1 MGGPTKRGHAVSLII
16 EDGQTVPEMS
26 YDSIP
31 LKTTFMPPQ
40 LSFFK
45 QGQPVLNH
53 RRLMFR
59 AEEQTA
65 RLVISDW
72 ASDHSAGGPEGQ
84 ELMFNYIQL
93 EPYFEASSR

>member
-1 MGGPTKRGHAVSLII
+1 MAIRLEYISVIVRRTTLAQLPDLPVWMADLNPDGGICLAVCWDDAHL
-16 EDGQTVPEMS
+16 
-26 YDSIP
+26 
-31 LKTTFMPPQ
+31 
-40 LSFFK
+40 
-45 QGQPVLNH
+45 
-53 RRLMFR
+53 FR

-84 ELMFNYIQL
+84 ELMFNYIQI